1 MLIMDIGWGY
11 DERVWQVLLQLFHG
25 GVHMEPA
32 GPTQGWLSLRY
43 QSFEFDANFEFYNL
57 NNF

>member
-1 MLIMDIGWGY
+1 MMTTMVVMLIMNVSWTY

-32 GPTQGWLSLRY
+32 GPAQG
-43 QSFEFDANFEFYNL
+43 
-57 NNF
+57 

>member
-1 MLIMDIGWGY
+1 MMLIMDIGWGY

-32 GPTQGWLSLRY
+32 GPTQG
-43 QSFEFDANFEFYNL
+43 
-57 NNF
+57 